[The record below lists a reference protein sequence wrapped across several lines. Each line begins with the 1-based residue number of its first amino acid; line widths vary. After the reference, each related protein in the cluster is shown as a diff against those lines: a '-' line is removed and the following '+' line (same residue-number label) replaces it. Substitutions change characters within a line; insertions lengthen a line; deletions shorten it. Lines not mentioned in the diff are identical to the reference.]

1 MCLLFWPGESRM
13 KWHPLMMTTRETSEP
28 PFLEGVDATIPFHCP
43 KCGTSQ
49 PFLTLEALNS
59 HIEAAHICRLPP
71 RVNRSEVGHV
81 GSLPILNLLTK
92 ESKLLETEL
101 VNQTKDTE
109 ENKKH
114 ESPDM
119 KHESSDMKLES
130 RDQITTPSSGTEGS
144 LAMTSS
150 STMAHLFKMSPPPAG
165 LYCCTS
171 DFTLAKRGL
180 VKSNE
185 HLRFS
190 SGALLCPYE
199 VKSHSRIPHV
209 LTSYA
214 SEALVHQA
222 PVTSQNTSV
231 LAIATQQELSEKQ
244 KAFEVEK
251 QALTEE
257 LRKVRME
264 LDALR
269 SRAADIIESQ
279 RREIECLSEQVRMR
293 GGGGRLNVSQS
304 RWGEVE
310 GDWMFL
316 RAGEGTWRR
325 LSVCRSRWGQ
335 VT

>member
-1 MCLLFWPGESRM
+1 ML
-13 KWHPLMMTTRETSEP
+13 TTRETSEP

-59 HIEAAHICRLPP
+59 HIEAAHICRLPSK
-71 RVNRSEVGHV
+71 VNRSELGQVD
-81 GSLPILNLLTK
+81 SLPILNLLTK

-101 VNQTKDTE
+101 VNQAKDTE

-119 KHESSDMKLES
+119 KHESPDMKHESSDMKLAS
-130 RDQITTPSSGTEGS
+130 RDQMTTPSSGTEGS
-144 LAMTSS
+144 LAVTSS
-150 STMAHLFKMSPPPAG
+150 STMAHLFKMPPTPAG
-165 LYCCTS
+165 LYGCTS

-214 SEALVHQA
+214 SDALVHQA
-222 PVTSQNTSV
+222 MVKSQSNSV
-231 LAIATQQELSEKQ
+231 PDLAAKQELSEKQ
-244 KAFEVEK
+244 KAFDVEK

-257 LRKVRME
+257 LRKVRTE

-269 SRAADIIESQ
+269 SRAADVIESQ
-279 RREIECLSEQVRMR
+279 RREIECLLEQVRMR
-293 GGGGRLNVSQS
+293 GGGGRLSVSWN
-304 RWGEVE
+304 R
-310 GDWMFL
+310 
-316 RAGEGTWRR
+316 
-325 LSVCRSRWGQ
+325 
-335 VT
+335 